1 MQSLQISGL
10 TPPADPAACRV
21 LESTFIP
28 SAFRRSLFTL
38 IAVAAV
44 LGSSTDLEAASH
56 RSKSPT
62 KARASSKAKSKATS
76 GHATVASH
84 KVAVFAFEG
93 DDAEPLRKHVIQALS
108 DRGLRVETSLK
119 PQDNPEQYRDLGA
132 TLDLA
137 AYVHGHVKGTGGDH
151 AVATVVV
158 RSAVTGRKVATA
170 TFTGF
175 RRGLPFDVEE
185 QLWGRVGPAFTR
197 VCIEASKPGRR
208 HNEPMRIEAGTPL

>member
-1 MQSLQISGL
+1 MQSLQTSGL

-21 LESTFIP
+21 LESTFVQ
-28 SAFRRSLFTL
+28 SAFRRCLFAL
-38 IAVAAV
+38 IAVAVV

-56 RSKSPT
+56 RSKHPT
-62 KARASSKAKSKATS
+62 KARASSKSKANH
-76 GHATVASH
+76 GQATVASH

-93 DDAEPLRKHVIQALS
+93 DDAEPLRKHVIQALT

-132 TLDLA
+132 TLDLS

-197 VCIEASKPGRR
+197 VCIEANKPGRR